1 MNYSKTTAAL
11 IGGLLMSGLL
21 LSVGT
26 LQTAFAAPSAKK
38 LTGQTI
44 KTIHLTKKLA
54 AEMDKAAAASTPTL
68 EDRIK
73 ELGLAYKSAGD
84 GMYLVVFAVD
94 DNTTTNMLLGEKS
107 MTNDGKLKM
116 ITILCKVMDGT
127 KEKKLSPAVLAKIAD
142 YNYQTDIGRVGVDAE
157 NIVWYQS
164 SLWEDT
170 VTKETLTDD
179 MLFAHY
185 NHSKVEKMLKPLS
198 DEG

>member
-1 MNYSKTTAAL
+1 MNYSKTPAAL
-11 IGGLLMSGLL
+11 IGGLL
-21 LSVGT
+21 LSAGT
-26 LQTAFAAPSAKK
+26 LQTTFAAPLAQK

-54 AEMDKAAAASTPTL
+54 AGTDKAAATSTPTL

-73 ELGLAYKSAGD
+73 ELGLAYKSVGD
-84 GMYLVVFAVD
+84 GQYLVVFAVD
-94 DNTTTNMLLGEKS
+94 DTSTTNMLLGEKS

-127 KEKKLSPAVLAKIAD
+127 KEKKLSPAILAKIAD
-142 YNYQTDIGRVGVDAE
+142 YNYQADIGRVGVDSD
-157 NIVWYQS
+157 NTVWYQS

-170 VTKETLTDD
+170 ATKETLTYD

-185 NHSKVEKMLKPLS
+185 NHPKVAKMLKALS
-198 DEG
+198 EEG

>member
-1 MNYSKTTAAL
+1 MMNYSKTTAAL

-26 LQTAFAAPSAKK
+26 LQTAVAAPSAKK

-54 AEMDKAAAASTPTL
+54 AETDKAAAASTPTL

-73 ELGLAYKSAGD
+73 EKSAGD
-84 GMYLVVFAVD
+84 GQYLVVFAVD

-142 YNYQTDIGRVGVDAE
+142 FNYQTDIGRVGVDAD
-157 NIVWYQS
+157 NIVSYQS
-164 SLWEDT
+164 SLWEET
-170 VTKETLTDD
+170 ATKETLTYD
-179 MLFAHY
+179 MLFAHII
-185 NHSKVEKMLKPLS
+185 HTKVEKMLRGLS
-198 DEG
+198 EES

>member
-1 MNYSKTTAAL
+1 MNYSKTPAAL

-21 LSVGT
+21 LSAGT
-26 LQTAFAAPSAKK
+26 LQTASAASPAKK

-54 AEMDKAAAASTPTL
+54 AETDKAAASTPTL

-73 ELGLAYKSAGD
+73 ELGLAYKSVGD
-84 GMYLVVFAVD
+84 GQYLVVFAVD
-94 DNTTTNMLLGEKS
+94 DTSSTNMLVGEKS
-107 MTNDGKLKM
+107 LTGDGKLKM

-127 KEKKLSPAVLAKIAD
+127 KGKKLSLAILAKIAD
-142 YNYQTDIGRVGVDAE
+142 YNYQTDIGRVGIDSE
-157 NIVWYQS
+157 NTVWYQS

-170 VTKETLTDD
+170 ATKETLTYD

-185 NHSKVEKMLKPLS
+185 NHPKVAKMLKALS
-198 DEG
+198 EEG

>member
-1 MNYSKTTAAL
+1 MNYSKTPAAL

-21 LSVGT
+21 LSAGT
-26 LQTAFAAPSAKK
+26 LQTASAASPAKK

-54 AEMDKAAAASTPTL
+54 AETDKAAASTPTL

-73 ELGLAYKSAGD
+73 ELGLAYKSVGD
-84 GMYLVVFAVD
+84 GQYLVVFAVD
-94 DNTTTNMLLGEKS
+94 DTSSTNMLVGEKS
-107 MTNDGKLKM
+107 LTGDGKLKM

-127 KEKKLSPAVLAKIAD
+127 KGKELSPAILAKIAD
-142 YNYQTDIGRVGVDAE
+142 YNYQTDIGRVGIDSE
-157 NIVWYQS
+157 NTVWYQS

-170 VTKETLTDD
+170 ATKETLTYD

-185 NHSKVEKMLKPLS
+185 NHPKVAKMLKALS
-198 DEG
+198 EEG

>member
-1 MNYSKTTAAL
+1 MNYSKTPAAL

-21 LSVGT
+21 LSAGT
-26 LQTAFAAPSAKK
+26 LQTAVAAPPAKK
-38 LTGQTI
+38 LTEQTI

-54 AEMDKAAAASTPTL
+54 AETDKAAAASTPTL

-73 ELGLAYKSAGD
+73 ELGLAYKSAGN

-127 KEKKLSPAVLAKIAD
+127 KEKKLSPAILAKIAD

-170 VTKETLTDD
+170 VTKETLTYD

-198 DEG
+198 AED

>member
-1 MNYSKTTAAL
+1 MNYSKTPAAL

-21 LSVGT
+21 LSAGT
-26 LQTAFAAPSAKK
+26 LQTAVAAPSAKK

-44 KTIHLTKKLA
+44 KAIHLTKKLA
-54 AEMDKAAAASTPTL
+54 AETDKAAAASTPTL

-84 GMYLVVFAVD
+84 GQYLVVFAVD
-94 DNTTTNMLLGEKS
+94 DSSTTNMLVGEKS

-127 KEKKLSPAVLAKIAD
+127 KEKKLSPAILAKIAD
-142 YNYQTDIGRVGVDAE
+142 YNYQTDIGRVGVDSE
-157 NIVWYQS
+157 NTVWYQS

-170 VTKETLTDD
+170 ATKETLTYD

-185 NHSKVEKMLKPLS
+185 NHPKVAKMLKALS
-198 DEG
+198 EEG